1 MMKAAALVLVAMLG
15 MQAGVLGAELEV
27 DRTKL
32 ADKFWGLGGVS
43 GGGATSRLLVDYKEP
58 QRSQLLCVA
67 VEHPVE
73 QGRIG
78 NDLAQIHVVAE
89 GGTAGLPERTKQQA
103 ADIEEVDHQLPEFGA
118 DRFQRLA

>member
-1 MMKAAALVLVAMLG
+1 
-15 MQAGVLGAELEV
+15 MQLQGEPGGRGKGAIGNPGDPV
-27 DRTKL
+27 
-32 ADKFWGLGGVS
+32 
-43 GGGATSRLLVDYKEP
+43 EP

-89 GGTAGLPERTKQQA
+89 GGTAGLPERTEQQA